1 MKTLTFYILSVVLIS
16 CNGMKDIS
24 EIKDADTMT
33 VCLLSAEV
41 YNQESQDAAKEY
53 LERREI
59 VRKLVLEGE
68 QRASLLK
75 EFLEDSNYEP
85 LSRKCKFEPVYAL
98 LVNDQLFALFD
109 VEYCPTIKY
118 VNRGEDS
125 KYIGIT
131 TENTLK
137 KLLEDYLK

>member
-1 MKTLTFYILSVVLIS
+1 MKTLTFYIVSLLLIS

-24 EIKDADTMT
+24 EIKDEDTMT
-33 VCLLSAEV
+33 VCLLSNEV
-41 YNQESQDAAKEY
+41 YNADSQDTAKEY
-53 LERREI
+53 LERRQV
-59 VRKLVLEGE
+59 VRKLVLEGD

-75 EFLEDSNYEP
+75 EFLNDSNYEP

-98 LVNDQLFALFD
+98 LVNDKLLALFD
-109 VEYCPTIKY
+109 VEYCPTIEY
-118 VNRGEDS
+118 VNKEKDS

-131 TENTLK
+131 AENTLK